1 MDENPVVPEPLV
13 FTPASSV
20 DELIRAAFFVAAS
33 IDTPVVDAVDPHRL
47 NLHYPADGS
56 LVTVRI
62 EARPGLWG
70 GIGPKPST
78 PEEEAARNQ
87 RYDEA
92 KAAAEAPPPV
102 EPPPPP
108 PVENPVYE
116 GQRP

>member
-1 MDENPVVPEPLV
+1 MDENPVPAPLV
-13 FTPASSV
+13 FTPASSI

-33 IDTPVVDAVDPHRL
+33 IDAPVVDAVDPHRL

-56 LVTVRI
+56 LVTVHI
-62 EARPGLWG
+62 EGRPGAWG

-87 RYDEA
+87 RYDDA
-92 KAAAEAPPPV
+92 LAASLPPV

-108 PVENPVYE
+108 PTENPVYE
-116 GQRP
+116 EQRP